1 MTNGGATKK
10 KEDLGGK
17 CLTLKTLTS
26 LELNST
32 KRFEQNIFSFGII
45 LYTTIKITG
54 KFWSLQVFM
63 AIMLKGWVTLP
74 NQMNFRKSSKGGDR
88 GQFQSKNLCWRFWT
102 FKQGISE
109 KIASWFSGNKREG
122 GQRMHFSKKS
132 SVLVLSPVICQQFA
146 VCSTAREK
154 SNECVKTENIPQCKY

>member
-74 NQMNFRKSSKGGDR
+74 NQMNFK
-88 GQFQSKNLCWRFWT
+88 
-102 FKQGISE
+102 E
-109 KIASWFSGNKREG
+109 K
-122 GQRMHFSKKS
+122 
-132 SVLVLSPVICQQFA
+132 VL
-146 VCSTAREK
+146 TAFDPPPLIFGK
-154 SNECVKTENIPQCKY
+154 LYCKYFMIDMVAYLWRGMMAI

>member
-74 NQMNFRKSSKGGDR
+74 NQMNFRKSSKEGRVIFNPKIYIADFGPFYR
-88 GQFQSKNLCWRFWT
+88 VFFGRFP
-102 FKQGISE
+102 K
-109 KIASWFSGNKREG
+109 KIA
-122 GQRMHFSKKS
+122 
-132 SVLVLSPVICQQFA
+132 L
-146 VCSTAREK
+146 
-154 SNECVKTENIPQCKY
+154 